1 MLNFKK
7 KDDTGLLLRVVTLET
22 KLKEQEKKIIELE
35 SLLQAVKQV
44 AGETK
49 KSNETARK
57 NKWLNSY
64 PDETEGKV

>member
-7 KDDTGLLLRVVTLET
+7 KEDTGLLLRVVTLET

-49 KSNETARK
+49 KSNDTARK
-57 NKWLNSY
+57 NKWLNGY